1 MSDAKH
7 LSLEQIQEFREEV
20 STFISHTGKWG
31 YYMDFAPLLDTAEHA
46 MRERDTLRA
55 GIEAIVS
62 DLDAI
67 SKHSDF
73 CRTDCAILATKARK
87 LLEAK
92 DGDHE

>member
-1 MSDAKH
+1 MSDYRVPDITSWQCAPV
-7 LSLEQIQEFREEV
+7 EE
-20 STFISHTGKWG
+20 TYG
-31 YYMDFAPLLDTAEHA
+31 TAL
-46 MRERDTLRA
+46 MLQRERDTLRA

-92 DGDHE
+92 DGYHEW